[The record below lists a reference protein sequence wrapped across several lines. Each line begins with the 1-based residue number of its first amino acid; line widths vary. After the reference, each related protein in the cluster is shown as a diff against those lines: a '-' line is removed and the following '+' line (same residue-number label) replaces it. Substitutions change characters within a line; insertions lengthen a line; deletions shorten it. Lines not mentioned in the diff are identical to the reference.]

1 MSARPKVS
9 VLIPTYQYARFL
21 PEAIDSVLGQ
31 QFRDFEVII
40 SDDAST
46 DGSAEVLRAYAG
58 RDPRIEVHV
67 QPRNLGMVA
76 HWNWCLRRARG
87 DYVKF
92 VFGDD
97 RLVSRGALG
106 RMVAMLDDHPGGVM
120 AASARLVMDEASQ
133 VTDLWSELGAP
144 GRHDGRAVI
153 ARALWADR
161 NIIGEPSAV
170 LFRRDAAARGFDPA
184 LRQVVDLEM
193 WFHLLRQGDLVFA
206 PAPLCSFRRHPLQ
219 QTAVN
224 RSVQIGPQEC
234 LILTMRYLDELAAG
248 PTSGWRRLALRRTC
262 HRRLYYSRKHAPRT
276 AEVLAL
282 EAALAQRV
290 GRGWAPWLWAWHR
303 LAKPFVNLARKVQA
317 RGARARAAARP
328 RTIAE
333 FERE

>member
-1 MSARPKVS
+1 
-9 VLIPTYQYARFL
+9 
-21 PEAIDSVLGQ
+21 
-31 QFRDFEVII
+31 
-40 SDDAST
+40 
-46 DGSAEVLRAYAG
+46 
-58 RDPRIEVHV
+58 
-67 QPRNLGMVA
+67 
-76 HWNWCLRRARG
+76 
-87 DYVKF
+87 
-92 VFGDD
+92 
-97 RLVSRGALG
+97 
-106 RMVAMLDDHPGGVM
+106 
-120 AASARLVMDEASQ
+120 
-133 VTDLWSELGAP
+133 
-144 GRHDGRAVI
+144 
-153 ARALWADR
+153 
-161 NIIGEPSAV
+161 
-170 LFRRDAAARGFDPA
+170 
-184 LRQVVDLEM
+184 
-193 WFHLLRQGDLVFA
+193 VFA